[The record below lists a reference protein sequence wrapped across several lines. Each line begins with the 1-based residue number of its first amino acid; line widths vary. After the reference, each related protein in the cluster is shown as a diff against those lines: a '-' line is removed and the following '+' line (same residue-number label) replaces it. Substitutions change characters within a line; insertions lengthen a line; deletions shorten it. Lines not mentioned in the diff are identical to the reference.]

1 MLKLLLFTVAVL
13 SFADLSTSAA
23 LTYLQHNL
31 NSSPLCLLELE
42 LLILHY
48 TPFFNLCHIH
58 AKNEDIQKKSCV
70 KRLLLLILSRLSSIH
85 G

>member
-1 MLKLLLFTVAVL
+1 MLKLLLFTVAGL
-13 SFADLSTSAA
+13 SFADLSTYAA

-48 TPFFNLCHIH
+48 TPSFFNLCHIH
-58 AKNEDIQKKSCV
+58 AKNEDIQKK
-70 KRLLLLILSRLSSIH
+70 RIASRDSYFSFFL